1 MPIENHSTPHLF
13 KTERS
18 KLLNKQ
24 LRVHNI
30 HYFQQAGIEWT
41 LNHYTTH
48 IPHQIAYKSS
58 FCNRP
63 QCFLCETE
71 KFSSY

>member
-1 MPIENHSTPHLF
+1 MCGDLLLKFLKLYQKFHSTPHLF

-30 HYFQQAGIEWT
+30 HYFQQAGIEWA
-41 LNHYTTH
+41 LSHYTKHYT
-48 IPHQIAYKSS
+48 Y
-58 FCNRP
+58 F
-63 QCFLCETE
+63 
-71 KFSSY
+71 